1 MAKEKASK
9 KAKAEHST
17 RAVNA
22 VVNTGALWR
31 GPTWH
36 RPDWL
41 KRTLLVG
48 SSYITSLP
56 RWSLLPIDDNPEI
69 DSYQWLG
76 TVILAIDDFDAKRL
90 PRKINFFPKGNN
102 PAVAVAEPAPS
113 PTAMKTRW
121 DMNLKP
127 IYSQSGGKQRV
138 TVRFDLQ
145 DPQIRFLW
153 NFGFPLTVKTP
164 EGQLLIANPRFDDEA
179 GRWISAEFLY
189 EPGNPDF
196 EQLAEFNIALLA
208 DETPDLGYRVPMIL
222 DPRWGNGNSN

>member
-17 RAVNA
+17 KGLKAMA
-22 VVNTGALWR
+22 KEGALWR
-31 GPTWH
+31 GSTWH

-41 KRTLLVG
+41 KRTLLIS
-48 SSYITSLP
+48 SSYIIPVP
-56 RWSLLPIDDNPEI
+56 RWSLLPIDEHPEI
-69 DSYQWLG
+69 NEFTWLG
-76 TVILAIDDFDAKRL
+76 TVILAIDNFDAKRL
-90 PRKINFFPKGNN
+90 PRKINFFATGNK
-102 PAVAVAEPAPS
+102 PAVAVAEPTPS

-138 TVRFDLQ
+138 TVRFQLD

-153 NFGFPLTVKTP
+153 SFGFPLTVKTP
-164 EGQLLIANPRFDDEA
+164 EGQILIANPRYDDEA
-179 GRWISAEFLY
+179 GRWISADFLY

-196 EQLAEFNIALLA
+196 EQVAEFNIALLV
-208 DETPDLGYRVPMIL
+208 DEMPDLGYCVPLIV
-222 DPRWGNGNSN
+222 DPRWGNGN